1 MNMSVKSA
9 LDLIRPDE
17 EFIDRL
23 ENTLTERACNKNTT
37 RKMRLCISAGMAIM
51 IFLCCFM
58 YRTYQKPVALVCLD
72 INPSMELE
80 INCFDRIV
88 NINCLNSDAE
98 KLLQDKKLRGKK
110 LSKAINI
117 VITAASN
124 NGYIENDKTTYVSVF
139 VNSKKE
145 TAYSDILNEFK
156 NEIYTSN
163 KNIEIISDMITDE
176 LIEEAGQISIST
188 GKLKI
193 IKMIQQLDSNASIND
208 YKDYSMTSL
217 IQRLVYLVSDENTEA
232 DRDTKVTIRKE
243 LSSLGVDIDRVTEE
257 MKDSED
263 GEKISNKSDKEA
275 PIDNSNTNMAEN
287 TSNDASSNSNSAEET
302 HTVIGGI
309 KKRNQNRRLE
319 LRMRRKWQEKLR
331 KQDQI
336 PLQQEKQQEKQRQR
350 R

>member
-1 MNMSVKSA
+1 
-9 LDLIRPDE
+9 
-17 EFIDRL
+17 
-23 ENTLTERACNKNTT
+23 
-37 RKMRLCISAGMAIM
+37 
-51 IFLCCFM
+51 M

-88 NINCLNSDAE
+88 NINCLNSDAV

-176 LIEEAGQISIST
+176 LIEEASQISIST

-243 LSSLGVDIDRVTEE
+243 LSLEGKTILLNGGGKLVPI
-257 MKDSED
+257 SE
-263 GEKISNKSDKEA
+263 K
-275 PIDNSNTNMAEN
+275 
-287 TSNDASSNSNSAEET
+287 
-302 HTVIGGI
+302 
-309 KKRNQNRRLE
+309 
-319 LRMRRKWQEKLR
+319 
-331 KQDQI
+331 
-336 PLQQEKQQEKQRQR
+336 
-350 R
+350 